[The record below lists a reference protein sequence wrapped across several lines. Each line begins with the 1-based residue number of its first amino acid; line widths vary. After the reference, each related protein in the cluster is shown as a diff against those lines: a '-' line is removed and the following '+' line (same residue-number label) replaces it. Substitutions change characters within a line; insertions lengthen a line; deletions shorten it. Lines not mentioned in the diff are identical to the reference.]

1 MKKLFTD
8 PEVDVYQLSVED
20 QIFSSGILNLKDFEG
35 EEDDLT

>member
-20 QIFSSGILNLKDFEG
+20 QILSSGIPNSNDFEG
-35 EEDDLT
+35 EEDAFI